1 MTSAT
6 VSRIFAPTGWALV
19 GLGALLFLPMGAFAG
34 GLTLPAPFADGSGPY
49 LAATAGSALL
59 GWGAILLTTAR
70 SAGETRRAVALGAGV
85 GFLALSLT
93 RLWAALADAGAFRS
107 VAISLPGEAVLLFA
121 LSILFLQI
129 GVGFWGRLVDGF
141 RSLCAAP
148 VWVQVWV
155 WAFLL
160 TANGAALYLAAT
172 TRHPLPGWA
181 AVGFVFVVLTNMT
194 LVLYERGISRLA
206 SLPHL
211 IPWVP
216 LQVYAGYWLF
226 ARGDA
231 LAQTPLIHAFAW
243 FYFIVIGISNVFDAY
258 DTVRWFRGER
268 QVLGADVRPPAQE
281 PRR

>member
-1 MTSAT
+1 MRKHL
-6 VSRIFAPTGWALV
+6 VDQGPLGIHYPIFARRHRSV
-19 GLGALLFLPMGAFAG
+19 
-34 GLTLPAPFADGSGPY
+34 S
-49 LAATAGSALL
+49 
-59 GWGAILLTTAR
+59 R
-70 SAGETRRAVALGAGV
+70 SAGKRVSTLSSWASVSV
-85 GFLALSLT
+85 GTAT
-93 RLWAALADAGAFRS
+93 AATTEKNDSRWSPFFVRMGKT
-107 VAISLPGEAVLLFA
+107 G
-121 LSILFLQI
+121 
-129 GVGFWGRLVDGF
+129 
-141 RSLCAAP
+141 
-148 VWVQVWV
+148 WVQVWV

-194 LVLYERGISRLA
+194 IVLYERGISRLT

-226 ARGDA
+226 ARGDV

-268 QVLGADVRPPAQE
+268 QVLGVGQGRAAHE
-281 PRR
+281 PGR